1 MYKNKRVIAIIPAR
15 MGSKRLPNKN
25 IKIFNGRPLLYWSI
39 VAAKKVKIIDKI
51 YVSTDSLKIKKIA
64 VKYGSLVP
72 FLRPKK
78 YASDNSP
85 SQELI
90 IHLLKNLN
98 YKTDY
103 VVLLQPT
110 SPLRNYRDIE
120 ASLKNCIKKGL
131 KSLVSVTCLSNFKLN
146 LLKKPSKNIKLL
158 DEKQV
163 SKFKHINGSI
173 FILKASDFLIK
184 KKIIN
189 SSTKFFETNKNESID
204 IDTNLDFEFAKI
216 LSKNR

>member
-1 MYKNKRVIAIIPAR
+1 MFKNKRVIAIIPAR

-64 VKYGSLVP
+64 VKYGALVP

-78 YASDNSP
+78 YAYDNSP

-98 YKTDY
+98 YKIDY

-158 DEKQV
+158 DKKQV

>member
-1 MYKNKRVIAIIPAR
+1 

-64 VKYGSLVP
+64 VKYGALVP

-78 YASDNSP
+78 YAYDNSP

-98 YKTDY
+98 YKIDY

>member
-1 MYKNKRVIAIIPAR
+1 

-64 VKYGSLVP
+64 VKYGALVP

>member
-1 MYKNKRVIAIIPAR
+1 MFKNKRVIAIIPAR

-64 VKYGSLVP
+64 VKYGALVP

-78 YASDNSP
+78 YAYDNSP

-98 YKTDY
+98 YKIDY

-158 DEKQV
+158 DKKQV

-204 IDTNLDFEFAKI
+204 IDTHLDFEVARI
-216 LSKNR
+216 LSKN

>member
-1 MYKNKRVIAIIPAR
+1 

-64 VKYGSLVP
+64 VKYGALVP

-78 YASDNSP
+78 YAYDNSP

-158 DEKQV
+158 DKKQV

>member
-1 MYKNKRVIAIIPAR
+1 

-25 IKIFNGRPLLYWSI
+25 IKNFNGYPLLYWSI
-39 VAAKKVKIIDKI
+39 AAAKKVKIIDKI

-64 VKYGSLVP
+64 VKYGALVP

-78 YASDNSP
+78 YAYDNSP

-158 DEKQV
+158 DKKQV

>member
-1 MYKNKRVIAIIPAR
+1 MFKNKRVIAIIPAR

-64 VKYGSLVP
+64 VKYGALVP

-98 YKTDY
+98 YKIDY

-158 DEKQV
+158 DKKQV

>member
-64 VKYGSLVP
+64 VKYGALVP

>member
-1 MYKNKRVIAIIPAR
+1 MFY
-15 MGSKRLPNKN
+15 
-25 IKIFNGRPLLYWSI
+25 F
-39 VAAKKVKIIDKI
+39 
-51 YVSTDSLKIKKIA
+51 STDSLKIKKIS
-64 VKYGSLVP
+64 VKYGALVP

-98 YKTDY
+98 YKIDY

-158 DEKQV
+158 DKKQV

>member
-1 MYKNKRVIAIIPAR
+1 

-64 VKYGSLVP
+64 VKYGALVP

-78 YASDNSP
+78 YAYDNSP

-98 YKTDY
+98 YKIDY

-158 DEKQV
+158 DKKQV

>member
-1 MYKNKRVIAIIPAR
+1 

-25 IKIFNGRPLLYWSI
+25 IKNFNGYPLLYWSI
-39 VAAKKVKIIDKI
+39 AAAKKVKIIDKI

-64 VKYGSLVP
+64 VKYGALVP

-78 YASDNSP
+78 YAYDNSP

-110 SPLRNYRDIE
+110 SPLRNFKDIE
-120 ASLKNCIKKGL
+120 SSLKNCIKKGL
-131 KSLVSVTCLSNFKLN
+131 KSFVSVTALSDFKLN
-146 LLKKPSKNIKLL
+146 LLKDPLKKKEILNK
-158 DEKQV
+158 KQI
-163 SKFKHINGSI
+163 STFMHINGSI
-173 FILKASDFLIK
+173 YIFKVSDFLIK

-189 SSTKFFETNKNESID
+189 SSTEFFETNKNESID
-204 IDTNLDFEFAKI
+204 IDTHLDFEVARI
-216 LSKNR
+216 LSKN